1 MLFSPATERRTGVIG
16 RWLLPVLSVFVLV
29 LVLAAC
35 GMTPTPSPSLPSP
48 PPTRVPPTP
57 SSLPIEVPQPTLP
70 PAFTPTPISSPTPT
84 PFSRGVGT
92 ACGLIE
98 IRDGALVDPALTANV
113 EECFWQAYQVC
124 DVSQSLSI
132 VHTSTKTP
140 NYSGISYRLMNTG
153 GRCTVAISG
162 NAVGFIVDPT
172 TGARTEGGAHTS
184 GDYCMGMARDSLGD
198 LLFLGCSAGS
208 HEWDLMAP

>member
-1 MLFSPATERRTGVIG
+1 MIG
-16 RWLLPVLSVFVLV
+16 HWLLRVLSAFMFTLI
-29 LVLAAC
+29 LTAC
-35 GMTPTPSPSLPSP
+35 GMQPTPSPSLPPS
-48 PPTRVPPTP
+48 PPTRVPPSP
-57 SSLPIEVPQPTLP
+57 SSIPIEVPQSTPL
-70 PAFTPTPISSPTPT
+70 PAFTPTPLSSPTPT

-124 DVSQSLSI
+124 DISQSLSI

-140 NYSGISYRLMNTG
+140 NYSGLSYRLMNTG
-153 GRCTVAISG
+153 GQCTIAISG
-162 NAVGFIVDPT
+162 SAVGFIVDPT
-172 TGARTEGGAHTS
+172 TGTRTEKGAHTS

-198 LLFLGCSAGS
+198 LLFLGCSAGTR
-208 HEWDLMAP
+208 EWDLMAP